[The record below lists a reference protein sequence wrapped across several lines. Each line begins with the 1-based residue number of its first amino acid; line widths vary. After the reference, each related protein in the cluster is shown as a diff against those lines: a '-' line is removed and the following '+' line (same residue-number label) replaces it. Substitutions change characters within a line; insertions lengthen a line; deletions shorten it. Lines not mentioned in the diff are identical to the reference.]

1 MSNSNNIPPTR
12 VIRGNDTEGATRKL
26 DVEVEVE
33 KPAKPTMKI
42 DSDTPLRGDK
52 SVNVDISK
60 DTHFNSAAKQKAQAP
75 DVKSEGKSSKANP
88 PKTTLYRPGAI
99 VEAEATEPSED
110 TDAPVIGWLV
120 IVDGPGKGKGFS
132 FSYGDQSIG
141 RGTENSLV
149 LDFGDTGISRE
160 AHANVMYDPQVKE
173 FYLTRGGN
181 NVYHQGNRV
190 PGNGEVNLQSGDNI
204 LLGGTTLKFVALCG
218 KDFDWNDTL

>member
-1 MSNSNNIPPTR
+1 MSNSNNLPPTR
-12 VIRGNDTEGATRKL
+12 VIRGDSTVDATRKI
-26 DVEVEVE
+26 DTESA

-42 DSDTPLRGDK
+42 DEDMPIRGDK
-52 SVNVDISK
+52 PVNVDISK
-60 DTHFNSAAKQKAQAP
+60 DTHFNASVKVDSQASSA
-75 DVKSEGKSSKANP
+75 KSEGEKSKANP

-99 VEAEATEPSED
+99 VEPDAAVPAQD

-120 IVDGPGKGKGFS
+120 IIDGPGKGTGFS

-141 RGTENSLV
+141 REPSNSIA

-160 AHANVMYDPQVKE
+160 GHANVMYDPQVRE
-173 FYLTRGGN
+173 FFLTRGGN

-204 LLGGTTLKFVALCG
+204 LLGATTLKFVALCG
-218 KDFDWNDTL
+218 KDFDWHDSQ